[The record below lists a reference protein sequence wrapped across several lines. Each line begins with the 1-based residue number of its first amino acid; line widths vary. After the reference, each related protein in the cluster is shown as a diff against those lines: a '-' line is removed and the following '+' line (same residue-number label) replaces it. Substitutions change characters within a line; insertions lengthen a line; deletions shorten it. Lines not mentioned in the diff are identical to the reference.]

1 MYFKQPLNFHVKVL
15 SPSRKSAFAFPRK
28 YICFTKKVC
37 LPFLK
42 VRFALPRKCIYLSS
56 KMRFAL
62 PRKCIYLSSKK
73 RFAIHCSRKPCIV
86 KSPFSPLTTSEQAPH
101 RTFVLT
107 KTHFSRSAKVRFASP
122 SAPESPMV
130 AFSYSRHDLVQPT
143 SATFI
148 WTNKN
153 ALFALRESAFC
164 LSSAP
169 ESPIV
174 AFSYSRHCLV
184 QATSTTS
191 IWPYKNAPFALRES
205 AFCLS
210 SAP

>member
-42 VRFALPRKCIYLSS
+42 V
-56 KMRFAL
+56 RFAL

-153 ALFALRESAFC
+153 ALLALRESAFC
-164 LSSAP
+164 LSTAP
-169 ESPIV
+169 
-174 AFSYSRHCLV
+174 
-184 QATSTTS
+184 
-191 IWPYKNAPFALRES
+191 
-205 AFCLS
+205 
-210 SAP
+210 